1 MAEVLE
7 EVRVRLGET
16 IIREGDTGM
25 EPLYIVLEG
34 EIDIYEGDQKVGE
47 RVEGGIFGERNISES
62 DRFDYTALARSECT
76 LLLMQKGELLNLMSK
91 HIEILESWIDIMNG
105 EVTEEE
111 EIVDVLF
118 S

>member
-1 MAEVLE
+1 VEAG
-7 EVRVRLGET
+7 RVVLGER
-16 IIREGDTGM
+16 IGREGDNGR
-25 EPLYIVLEG
+25 EALDVVLEG

-105 EVTEEE
+105 KVTEEE